1 MAGPLISAMPD
12 VRRRSPAALAAEEDE
27 ADLRTQRYFD
37 ELQARTV
44 QADERQRQAYQT
56 RNTQQDRFART
67 LWAERMRRLGDPGR
81 SQDLEADLEAK
92 LAQGSGADQEY
103 FIPGVG
109 FVSPREQR
117 AIHALAATPPA
128 QRTEGDYEFA
138 GNPLIEGTHGLVEGI
153 LAGLSSDTDDSQ
165 GFLPEFQK
173 GVMGLVMPEQGVDD
187 ATRERLY
194 GRMSPLKR
202 MVAETVTSPVNHLW
216 PMASMRTSAGRSV
229 ASIPTFLESTSG
241 DRIRSLLSTPATPG
255 RRVMPLA
262 LP

>member
-12 VRRRSPAALAAEEDE
+12 VRRRSPDALAAEEDE
-27 ADLRTQRYFD
+27 ADLRMQRHLDALQLGLNRAD
-37 ELQARTV
+37 EL
-44 QADERQRQAYQT
+44 RQS
-56 RNTQQDRFART
+56 
-67 LWAERMRRLGDPGR
+67 RRLRGDELAFVPG
-81 SQDLEADLEAK
+81 Q
-92 LAQGSGADQEY
+92 
-103 FIPGVG
+103 G
-109 FVSPREQR
+109 FVSPREM
-117 AIHALAATPPA
+117 LADYVLRMGDSASPS
-128 QRTEGDYEFA
+128 RMGSGDYEFA

-153 LAGLSSDTDDSQ
+153 LAGLSSDTEDSQ

-173 GVMGLVMPEQGVDD
+173 GVMGMVMPEQGVDD

-194 GRMSPLKR
+194 GRMSPLNR
-202 MVAETVTSPVNHLW
+202 MVAETVTNPVNHLW

>member
-37 ELQARTV
+37 DLQARTS
-44 QADERQRQAYQT
+44 QADEWQRRGSQT
-56 RNTQQDRFART
+56 WNAQQDRFAQA

-128 QRTEGDYEFA
+128 RRTEGDYEFA

-153 LAGLSSDTDDSQ
+153 LAGLSSDTEDSQ

-173 GVMGLVMPEQGVDD
+173 GVLGLVMPDQGVDE

-229 ASIPTFLESTSG
+229 ASIPTFLESASG